1 MWNSILCNL
10 SLNKLVFYYRACY
23 IIFTFFPF
31 RHSVDQNKV
40 SVHPPAPSHSPST
53 VNSCLLWADIKN
65 VGDWEQTCKIT
76 REKNWVW
83 HLKEYPNV
91 SKVTN
96 VSVLVAFDMVCKP
109 HKLVALLRRFQY
121 ALEDLTSLLLQR
133 DLAMC
138 VIKLL
143 ILWPPESYYAY

>member
-109 HKLVALLRRFQY
+109 HKSILIWHLNANLGVSFFQLLFLHSFFY
-121 ALEDLTSLLLQR
+121 
-133 DLAMC
+133 
-138 VIKLL
+138 
-143 ILWPPESYYAY
+143 